1 MMIFPLT
8 FHQHIIH
15 VDLDVPSNL
24 MCKHLVHEPLV
35 HCSCVLETEWHH
47 FIIEETLTGDK

>member
-47 FIIEETLTGDK
+47 FIIEDTLTGDK